1 MKVVVIDTPREV
13 DELVLEAISLRRR
26 GFRNSTIARRLGMS
40 AAYISTVTNRVRDCD
55 ERECRFWGDNPKE
68 IMGAYW

>member
-26 GFRNSTIARRLGMS
+26 GFRNSVIARRLGMS
-40 AAYISTVTNRVRDCD
+40 PAYVSTVTNRVRDAD
-55 ERECRFWGDNPKE
+55 ERECRFWGDKPKE

>member
-13 DELVLEAISLRRR
+13 DDLVLEAISLRRR
-26 GFRNSTIARRLGMS
+26 GFRNSVIARRLGIS
-40 AAYISTVTNRVRDCD
+40 AAYVSTISNRMRDAD
-55 ERECRFWGDNPKE
+55 ERECGFWGENPKE